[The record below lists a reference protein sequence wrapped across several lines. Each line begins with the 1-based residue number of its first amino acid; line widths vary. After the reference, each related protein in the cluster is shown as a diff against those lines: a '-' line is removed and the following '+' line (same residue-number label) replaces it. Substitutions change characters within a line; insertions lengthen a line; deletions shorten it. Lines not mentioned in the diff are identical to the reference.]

1 MTTTKRRNVVEL
13 SSIECSICTDPFTDP
28 RTLPCGHSY
37 CGPPKTCLKGV
48 ERRDGLRCAVCNE
61 TFNLKTSELKL
72 LYGIR
77 DYLEQSTSKTRNTD
91 VLEVMCKKHDCY
103 KILFWC
109 RTCSEKVCQK
119 CFDLEHQSHA
129 LKNFRTHLKEKV
141 DPKFAKFDI
150 RANLFLRKAIEL
162 NNQLQERDGIGNVK
176 NLVEEHITTITN
188 AIKKWENVR
197 IFIRNHNEEVD
208 LNGVETFLN
217 QRFDF
222 WEKKDKELTRIRTIN
237 FATLKF
243 LTEFNVSFE
252 KLREASYLDFEHIK
266 PIVYF
271 TLIFFL
277 PCLFGFV
284 KFMYILVL
292 AVFHFGTSV
301 YYKNPLTMHL
311 LRKTGLCKEIQGRE
325 VGSIV
330 VPHMKTAEIRIKI
343 LYNTSNR
350 TLCLE
355 ITPMK
360 HNTFFDVMHR
370 IKYMGELEI
379 RLPTLRLKENI
390 SIEGKLNSL
399 RNNSHHWEIQLA
411 RDYETLRMSLQCS
424 ICFTDG

>member
-77 DYLEQSTSKTRNTD
+77 DYLEQWTSKTRHTD
-91 VLEVMCKKHDCY
+91 VLEVMCKKHECY
-103 KILFWC
+103 KILFWR

-129 LKNFRTHLKEKV
+129 LKNFWTHLKEKV
-141 DPKFAKFDI
+141 YPKFAKFDI
-150 RANLFLRKAIEL
+150 RANSLLRKAIEL

-188 AIKKWENVR
+188 AIEKWENVR
-197 IFIRNHNEEVD
+197 IFIRNQNEEVD
-208 LNGVETFLN
+208 LNGVETFLS

-222 WEKKDKELTRIRTIN
+222 SEKIDKELTRIRTIN

-243 LTEFNVSFE
+243 FTEFNVSFE
-252 KLREASYLDFEHIK
+252 KLRGASYLDFEHIK

-277 PCLFGFV
+277 PCLFGFI

-301 YYKNPLTMHL
+301 YYKNPLMMHL
-311 LRKTGLCKEIQGRE
+311 LRKTGLCKEIPGRE

-330 VPHMKTAEIRIKI
+330 VPHTKTAEIRIKI
-343 LYNTSNR
+343 LYSKSNR
-350 TLCLE
+350 TLRLE
-355 ITPMK
+355 VTPMK
-360 HNTFFDVMHR
+360 HNTFVDVMHR
-370 IKYMGELEI
+370 IKYTGELEI
-379 RLPTLRLKENI
+379 RLPTLRVKENI
-390 SIEGKLNSL
+390 SLEGKLDL
-399 RNNSHHWEIQLA
+399 VKIKPPHRP
-411 RDYETLRMSLQCS
+411 C
-424 ICFTDG
+424 